1 MTSRPLVATGGR
13 LFQHARTHPAL
24 AGSCPATD
32 SAPYCWQGHL
42 PCALERQRSRLCFL
56 QVCVRAPTP
65 TTPPTPPFVP
75 SAFLINSHLRCC
87 GLAGLNFTRS
97 QTRIIVEHLA
107 AHRTVSPLLFTTA
120 PLCPGG
126 RLATAE
132 GNCRRVLR
140 EIKTQSKETD
150 SVNRRAQNAHC

>member
-32 SAPYCWQGHL
+32 SATYCWQGHL
-42 PCALERQRSRLCFL
+42 PCALERQRSHFVFSLS
-56 QVCVRAPTP
+56 VRARAHADHPVLC
-65 TTPPTPPFVP
+65 PFGI
-75 SAFLINSHLRCC
+75 SYQLSFEMLRISGVKFHQIPNENRC
-87 GLAGLNFTRS
+87 
-97 QTRIIVEHLA
+97 EHLA
-107 AHRTVSPLLFTTA
+107 THRTVSPLLFTTA